1 MNRARS
7 NEISGLLVMTIVG
20 GALAPPLMGV
30 VITSTGILESLIILA
45 LCFLFLLFIPYVKS
59 ND

>member
-30 VITSTGILESLIILA
+30 VITSAGILESLIILA
-45 LCFLFLLFIPYVKS
+45 LCFIFLLFIPFVKS